1 MLLGTAFFSNSTLVI
16 QKFMLDEMNIPY
28 IYTIIIIAVLLIA
41 LIAIGS
47 VGMKSSLRRKANGR

>member
-1 MLLGTAFFSNSTLVI
+1 MLENAHSVI
-16 QKFMLDEMNIPY
+16 S
-28 IYTIIIIAVLLIA
+28 VLLIA